1 MKTIIISEKKT
12 LNISI
17 TIKILLISL
26 LITFTI
32 YKANEFLR
40 EFAQHKN
47 EKTEQKS
54 NKSKS
59 QTKNDSTSKTKKS
72 KSNNND
78 NWNNKKKNGKNEPHK
93 NQDVKESIKKQIDD
107 YEKQINELKQKPNKS
122 KEESKLLKILK
133 NTKKRL
139 QKNINQRGE
148 THWRK

>member
-59 QTKNDSTSKTKKS
+59 RTKNDS
-72 KSNNND
+72 KSNNNND
-78 NWNNKKKNGKNEPHK
+78 NWKNKNKSGKNEPHK
-93 NQDVKESIKKQIDD
+93 NQDIKKSL
-107 YEKQINELKQKPNKS
+107 EKQLEKINKRIERLTQKINKT
-122 KEESKLLKILK
+122 KEDGKLLKKLRTNRK
-133 NTKKRL
+133 NTIKK
-139 QKNINQRGE
+139 INQKSE
-148 THWRK
+148 THWRKGK